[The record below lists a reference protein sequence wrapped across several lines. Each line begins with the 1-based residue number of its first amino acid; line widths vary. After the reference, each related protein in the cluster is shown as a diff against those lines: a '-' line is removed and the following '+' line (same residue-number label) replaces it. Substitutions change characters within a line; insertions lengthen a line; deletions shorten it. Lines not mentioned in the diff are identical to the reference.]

1 MAVSPGATLETASGW
16 RVQVRSQFASQVSR
30 LWPERPQKYS
40 RALLETHVKVL
51 PFGQRH
57 TGFCKNLK
65 RGQHAFRRDAT
76 RRQPL

>member
-1 MAVSPGATLETASGW
+1 MMRQRRPRAADQPTDRHAGADQRG
-16 RVQVRSQFASQVSR
+16 R
-30 LWPERPQKYS
+30 LALDHAQILLDGDL